1 MMFKA
6 FPLGASLVCMAALI
20 GAGTASAGAVG
31 NSTPLLAQQPTAIRA
46 VASVTTTFP
55 GLDFSQWLAPVGAV
69 IGLQPANAS
78 SDVSASFV
86 PAGGSSATAW
96 LDADGDNH
104 DRDHDNYRDRDRDRD
119 HDRDRDPD
127 HDHDRDHGRPHSPSP
142 TPEPSTLLSFG
153 TAIIIGGGV
162 FFLGRLRKVQK

>member
-1 MMFKA
+1 MYG
-6 FPLGASLVCMAALI
+6 GADWRGHCVSGGGWKFNPAS
-20 GAGTASAGAVG
+20 GATAHG
-31 NSTPLLAQQPTAIRA
+31 NPRGGLR
-46 VASVTTTFP
+46 TTTFP

-162 FFLGRLRKVQK
+162 FFLGRLR